1 MARIQWRHRMDRG
14 FGPSLILPECL
25 HLIALR
31 LGCHQAP
38 RCAGPRLLQTSPP
51 HPLLRLLTSS
61 PSSTLQ
67 KIDMACEV
75 CEATYEWGR
84 TEESR
89 MLIVRTGGK
98 ATICAAW
105 AAKKCPRASGA
116 AMPVS
121 NSKEYII
128 PGWAAGL
135 SPFWGRGLCVVGGA
149 LTQPALCGM
158 RQQIPMHPLALHGPK
173 CPPEVVLRPLGS
185 PQARWNTGDPG
196 AGGLLR
202 SQNWP

>member
-1 MARIQWRHRMDRG
+1 MAPSNGSILIDRS

-31 LGCHQAP
+31 LGRHQAP

-89 MLIVRTGGK
+89 MLICEDCGEGYHLRCVGR
-98 ATICAAW
+98 
-105 AAKKCPRASGA
+105 KK
-116 AMPVS
+116 V
-121 NSKEYII
+121 
-128 PGWAAGL
+128 
-135 SPFWGRGLCVVGGA
+135 
-149 LTQPALCGM
+149 
-158 RQQIPMHPLALHGPK
+158 PK
-173 CPPEVVLRPLGS
+173 GEWRCHACE
-185 PQARWNTGDPG
+185 
-196 AGGLLR
+196 
-202 SQNWP
+202 

>member
-14 FGPSLILPECL
+14 FGPSLVLPECL

-89 MLIVRTGGK
+89 MLICEDCGEGYHLRCV
-98 ATICAAW
+98 
-105 AAKKCPRASGA
+105 
-116 AMPVS
+116 
-121 NSKEYII
+121 
-128 PGWAAGL
+128 
-135 SPFWGRGLCVVGGA
+135 GRKNV
-149 LTQPALCGM
+149 
-158 RQQIPMHPLALHGPK
+158 PK
-173 CPPEVVLRPLGS
+173 GEWRCHACE
-185 PQARWNTGDPG
+185 
-196 AGGLLR
+196 
-202 SQNWP
+202 